1 MSDHTTERLEALVA
15 RFPDATGLMVDV
27 ADITNIIR
35 ELREAR
41 QENERL
47 NRRISEHEQVQR
59 RLVNDAYSGGID
71 DGRAAERADVVAR
84 MKKYAA
90 DNQHLGNIY
99 TATEIIDS
107 IAAILEAEHVGAAT
121 PEPAEPPIPEGYL
134 DMTLKERAAYWR
146 EHATPCSIHECG
158 MEECW
163 EEHWRPGSIGLLS
176 YEQRQIVKQEAIK
189 QRHLLLQSGVTQLW
203 LEKRRKEFED
213 SLEPMDPD
221 EVEKLMTGEEVDP
234 F

>member
-1 MSDHTTERLEALVA
+1 MTVSDLSDDATERLEALVA

-47 NRRISEHEQVQR
+47 RNADRDVATD
-59 RLVNDAYSGGID
+59 LFLN
-71 DGRAAERADVVAR
+71 GRAAERADVVAR

-107 IAAILEAEHVGAAT
+107 IAAILEADHVGAAT
-121 PEPAEPPIPEGYL
+121 PEPAEPPSEQVWSPEQVANLNRRGS
-134 DMTLKERAAYWR
+134 W
-146 EHATPCSIHECG
+146 CSIHECG
-158 MEECW
+158 MGECW

-176 YEQRQIVKQEAIK
+176 YEQRQIVEQEAVK